1 MKEVLPM
8 RQIEHFNMSRPN
20 LLSYVHIC
28 DLWGAVVI
36 NGSDHWVLLQP
47 NQVNKLKWIHGHGS
61 CTQ

>member
-1 MKEVLPM
+1 M

-47 NQVNKLKWIHGHGS
+47 NQVNILKWIHGHGS
-61 CTQ
+61 YTQ